1 MTNPQPIIDNREKL
15 KAFLLQSETRQ
26 GCPLSPLL
34 FNTVLED
41 LATAIRQTKEI
52 KAIQIG
58 REEVKLSL
66 YAEDTILYREN
77 PKDFTQRLLKPF
89 NEFNNVAGYKI
100 DIPKLVAF
108 RYTSSDVLEKEYF
121 KNNSF

>member
-1 MTNPQPIIDNREKL
+1 MPTLTTFIQPSTGRPSHSNQTNKRNK
-15 KAFLLQSETRQ
+15 T
-26 GCPLSPLL
+26 
-34 FNTVLED
+34 
-41 LATAIRQTKEI
+41 
-52 KAIQIG
+52 IQIG